1 MNYNLPNPFLP
12 KQSNKDQPLF
22 VSAKKEE
29 KDNSI
34 LPKLKNLWTNL
45 IKKEEPKKEIVKEKK
60 LPLITRILPSNVLK
74 TQEPTMQPVLNK
86 ELPAAIVEPARP
98 ITNQISDDQRN
109 KVIATIIGEG
119 IGEGEL
125 GMQAILNNIVSR
137 AEKGYRGGNL
147 FEVVSSGN
155 GAQYNAF
162 SVNDP
167 NYKQT
172 LDYLRGK
179 SDASPAIKEA
189 TEFIK
194 SLLEKYD
201 KGELEDLI
209 IGNMN
214 YLNPSITTERGKELS
229 GFNKRDKS
237 KDIVIGNHVFWSN

>member
-1 MNYNLPNPFLP
+1 MNFNFLNPFLP

-29 KDNSI
+29 KQTI
-34 LPKLKNLWTNL
+34 LPKLKELWT
-45 IKKEEPKKEIVKEKK
+45 KKEEPKKEIVKEKK
-60 LPLITRILPSNVLK
+60 LPLITRILPQKSVA
-74 TQEPTMQPVLNK
+74 TEEPMIQPEVK
-86 ELPAAIVEPARP
+86 QELPAAIAEPARP

-162 SVNDP
+162 NVNDR

-172 LDYLRGK
+172 LDYLRGS

-209 IGNMN
+209 GGNMN
-214 YLNPSITTERGKELS
+214 YLNPTITTDRGKELS
-229 GFNKRDKS
+229 GYNKRDKS
-237 KDIVIGNHVFWSN
+237 KDIIIGNHVFWSN